1 MTGAVL
7 LIVFVALLA
16 FGAPIAVCLGLSS
29 VAAIL
34 VQGAGK
40 PIAAVMSVLP
50 RICAASSSKFVLLAI
65 PFFII
70 AGNVMEKAGISG
82 RLINLAEKCLGH
94 IKGGMAAVCIVVS
107 MFFAA
112 ISGSGPATVAALG
125 LIMIPAL
132 VKAGYPAYFSCAL
145 MAAGGAIGVVIPPS
159 ITFVVYGSIA
169 DASITNL
176 FRSGLLPGI
185 LMGVAMIAVA
195 LIFGARLDLKVLP
208 KATGKERW
216 IAFKEAFPGL
226 LMPIIILG
234 GIYGGIFTPTEAA
247 AVAVFYGLAV
257 GFFIYKDLDL
267 KKTIDILVDSCST
280 TATVMFI
287 TMGASLFAY
296 VLTRARLDLA
306 IKAFMLTVTGGSPVI
321 FFIIV
326 NVVLLI
332 AGCFLDSTSA
342 LNIFTPLFAPVALQ
356 MGINPIHLG
365 TVMIFNLAIGL
376 FTPPVGVNLYVACG
390 IGKTKIEEI
399 TRGIIPLVLAEI
411 IMLLVIT
418 YIPGISLLLTAH

>member
-1 MTGAVL
+1 MAGVILLGVFVVL
-7 LIVFVALLA
+7 LIC
-16 FGAPIAVCLGLSS
+16 GAPIAVCLGMSS
-29 VAAIL
+29 VAAML

-40 PIAAVMSVLP
+40 PIVAVMSVLP
-50 RICAASSSKFVLLAI
+50 RICSASSSKFVLLAI

-70 AGNVMEKAGISG
+70 SGNVMEKAGISG

-94 IKGGMAAVCIVVS
+94 IKGGMAMVCIVVS
-107 MFFAA
+107 CFFAA

-132 VKAGYPAYFSCAL
+132 VKAGYPAAFSCAL

-169 DASITNL
+169 DASITSL
-176 FRSGLLPGI
+176 FKAGMVPGLLIGAGLI
-185 LMGVAMIAVA
+185 ITA
-195 LIFGARLDLKVLP
+195 LVIGRKCDLKVSP
-208 KATGKERW
+208 KASGAERLA
-216 IAFKEAFPGL
+216 AFKDAVPGL
-226 LMPIIILG
+226 LMPVIILG

-247 AVAVFYGLAV
+247 AVSVFYGLFV
-257 GFFIYKDLDL
+257 GFVVYKDLNL
-267 KKTIDILVDSCST
+267 NKLSDIMVDSCST

-296 VLTRARLDLA
+296 VLTRARLDEA
-306 IKAFMLTVTGGSPVI
+306 IENVMLNVTGGSVVI

-326 NVVLLI
+326 NIVLLI

-342 LNIFTPLFAPVALQ
+342 LYIFTPLFAPVALQ
-356 MGINPIHLG
+356 LGIDPIHLG
-365 TVMIFNLAIGL
+365 VVMIVNLAIGL

-390 IGKTKIEEI
+390 IGKISIEDI
-399 TRGIIPLVLAEI
+399 SKGIIPCLVAMLI
-411 IMLLVIT
+411 ILLLIT
-418 YIPGISLLLTAH
+418 YIPAISLMFV

>member
-1 MTGAVL
+1 MAGVILLGVFVVL
-7 LIVFVALLA
+7 LSC
-16 FGAPIAVCLGLSS
+16 GAPIAVCLGMSS
-29 VAAIL
+29 VAAML

-40 PIAAVMSVLP
+40 PIVAVMSVLP
-50 RICAASSSKFVLLAI
+50 RICSASSSKFVLLAI

-70 AGNVMEKAGISG
+70 SGNVMEKAGISG

-94 IKGGMAAVCIVVS
+94 IKGGMAMVCIVVS
-107 MFFAA
+107 CFFAA

-132 VKAGYPAYFSCAL
+132 VKAGYPAAFSCAL

-169 DASITNL
+169 DASITSL
-176 FRSGLLPGI
+176 FKAGMVPGLL
-185 LMGVAMIAVA
+185 MGAGLIITA
-195 LIFGARLDLKVLP
+195 LVIGRKCDLKVSP
-208 KATGKERW
+208 KASGAERLA
-216 IAFKEAFPGL
+216 AFKDAVPGL
-226 LMPIIILG
+226 LMPVIILG

-247 AVAVFYGLAV
+247 AVSVFYGLFV
-257 GFFIYKDLDL
+257 GFVIYKDLNL
-267 KKTIDILVDSCST
+267 NKLSDIMVDSCST

-296 VLTRARLDLA
+296 VLTRARLDEA
-306 IKAFMLTVTGGSPVI
+306 IENVMLNVTGGSVVI

-326 NVVLLI
+326 NIVLLI

-342 LNIFTPLFAPVALQ
+342 LYIFTPLFAPVALQ
-356 MGINPIHLG
+356 LGIDPIHLG
-365 TVMIFNLAIGL
+365 VVMIVNLAIGL

-390 IGKTKIEEI
+390 IGKISIEDI
-399 TRGIIPLVLAEI
+399 SKGIIPCLVAMLI
-411 IMLLVIT
+411 ILLLIT
-418 YIPGISLLLTAH
+418 YIPAISLMFV

>member
-1 MTGAVL
+1 MAGVILLGVFVVL
-7 LIVFVALLA
+7 LIC
-16 FGAPIAVCLGLSS
+16 GAPIAVCLGMSS
-29 VAAIL
+29 VAAML

-40 PIAAVMSVLP
+40 PIVAVMSVLP
-50 RICAASSSKFVLLAI
+50 RICSASSSKFVLLAI

-70 AGNVMEKAGISG
+70 SGNVMEKAGISG

-94 IKGGMAAVCIVVS
+94 IKGGMAMVCIVVS
-107 MFFAA
+107 CFFAA

-132 VKAGYPAYFSCAL
+132 VKAGYPAAFSCAL

-169 DASITNL
+169 DASITSL
-176 FRSGLLPGI
+176 FKAGMVPGLL
-185 LMGVAMIAVA
+185 MGAGLIITA
-195 LIFGARLDLKVLP
+195 LVIGRKCDLKVSP
-208 KATGKERW
+208 KASGAERLA
-216 IAFKEAFPGL
+216 AFKDAVPGL
-226 LMPIIILG
+226 LMPVIILG

-247 AVAVFYGLAV
+247 AVSVFYGLFV
-257 GFFIYKDLDL
+257 GFVINKDLNL
-267 KKTIDILVDSCST
+267 NKLSDIMVDSCST

-296 VLTRARLDLA
+296 VLTRARLDEA
-306 IKAFMLTVTGGSPVI
+306 IENVMLNVTGGSVVI

-326 NVVLLI
+326 NIVLLI

-342 LNIFTPLFAPVALQ
+342 LYIFTPLFAPVALQ
-356 MGINPIHLG
+356 LGIDPIHLG
-365 TVMIFNLAIGL
+365 VVMIVNLAIGL

-390 IGKTKIEEI
+390 IGKISIEDI
-399 TRGIIPLVLAEI
+399 SKGIIPCLVAMLI
-411 IMLLVIT
+411 ILLLIT
-418 YIPGISLLLTAH
+418 YIPAISLMFV

>member
-1 MTGAVL
+1 MAGVVLLGVFVVL
-7 LIVFVALLA
+7 LIC
-16 FGAPIAVCLGLSS
+16 GAPIAVCLGMSS
-29 VAAIL
+29 VAAML

-40 PIAAVMSVLP
+40 PIVAVMSVLP
-50 RICAASSSKFVLLAI
+50 RICSASSSKFVLLAI

-70 AGNVMEKAGISG
+70 SGNVMEKAGISG

-94 IKGGMAAVCIVVS
+94 IKGGMAMVCIVVS
-107 MFFAA
+107 CFFAA

-132 VKAGYPAYFSCAL
+132 VKAGYPAAFSCAL

-169 DASITNL
+169 DASITSL
-176 FRSGLLPGI
+176 FKAGMVPGLL
-185 LMGVAMIAVA
+185 MGAGLIITA
-195 LIFGARLDLKVLP
+195 LVIGKKCDLKVSP
-208 KATGKERW
+208 KASGAERW
-216 IAFKEAFPGL
+216 AAFKDAVPGL
-226 LMPIIILG
+226 LMPVIILG

-247 AVAVFYGLAV
+247 AVSVFYGLFV
-257 GFFIYKDLDL
+257 GFVIYRDLNL
-267 KKTIDILVDSCST
+267 KKLSDIMVDSCST

-296 VLTRARLDLA
+296 VLTRARLDEA
-306 IKAFMLTVTGGSPVI
+306 IENVMLNVTGGSVVI

-326 NVVLLI
+326 NIVLLI

-342 LNIFTPLFAPVALQ
+342 LYIFTPLFAPVALQ
-356 MGINPIHLG
+356 LGIDPIHLG
-365 TVMIFNLAIGL
+365 VVMIVNLAIGL

-390 IGKTKIEEI
+390 IGKISIEDI
-399 TRGIIPLVLAEI
+399 SKGIIPCLVAMLI
-411 IMLLVIT
+411 ILLLIT
-418 YIPGISLLLTAH
+418 YIPAISLMFV

>member
-1 MTGAVL
+1 MAGVILLGVFVVL
-7 LIVFVALLA
+7 LIC
-16 FGAPIAVCLGLSS
+16 GAPIAVCLGMSS
-29 VAAIL
+29 VAAML

-40 PIAAVMSVLP
+40 PIVAVMSVLP
-50 RICAASSSKFVLLAI
+50 RICSASSSKFVLLAI

-70 AGNVMEKAGISG
+70 SGNVMEKAGISG

-94 IKGGMAAVCIVVS
+94 IKGGMAMVCIVVS
-107 MFFAA
+107 CFFAA

-132 VKAGYPAYFSCAL
+132 VKAGYPAAFSCAL

-169 DASITNL
+169 DASITSL
-176 FRSGLLPGI
+176 FKAGMVPGLL
-185 LMGVAMIAVA
+185 MGAGLIITA
-195 LIFGARLDLKVLP
+195 LVIGRKCDLKVSP
-208 KATGKERW
+208 KASGAERLA
-216 IAFKEAFPGL
+216 AFKDAVPGL
-226 LMPIIILG
+226 LMPVIILG

-247 AVAVFYGLAV
+247 AVSVFYGLFV
-257 GFFIYKDLDL
+257 GFVVYKDLNL
-267 KKTIDILVDSCST
+267 NKLSDIMVDSCST

-296 VLTRARLDLA
+296 VLTRARLDEA
-306 IKAFMLTVTGGSPVI
+306 IENVMLNVTGGSVVI

-326 NVVLLI
+326 NIVLLI

-342 LNIFTPLFAPVALQ
+342 LYIFTPLFAPVALQ
-356 MGINPIHLG
+356 LGIDPIHLG
-365 TVMIFNLAIGL
+365 VVMIVNLAIGL

-390 IGKTKIEEI
+390 IGKISIEDI
-399 TRGIIPLVLAEI
+399 SKGIIPCLVA
-411 IMLLVIT
+411 MLVVLLLIT
-418 YIPGISLLLTAH
+418 YIPAISLMFV

>member
-1 MTGAVL
+1 MAGVILLGVFVVL
-7 LIVFVALLA
+7 LIC
-16 FGAPIAVCLGLSS
+16 GAPIAVCLGMSS
-29 VAAIL
+29 VAAML

-40 PIAAVMSVLP
+40 PIVAVMSVLP
-50 RICAASSSKFVLLAI
+50 RICSASSSKFVLLAI

-70 AGNVMEKAGISG
+70 SGNVMEKAGISG

-94 IKGGMAAVCIVVS
+94 IKGGMAMVCIVVS
-107 MFFAA
+107 CFFAA

-132 VKAGYPAYFSCAL
+132 VKAGYPAAFSCAL

-169 DASITNL
+169 DASITSL
-176 FRSGLLPGI
+176 FKAGMVPGLL
-185 LMGVAMIAVA
+185 MGAGLIITA
-195 LIFGARLDLKVLP
+195 LVIGRKCDLKVSP
-208 KATGKERW
+208 KASGAERLA
-216 IAFKEAFPGL
+216 AFKDAVPGL
-226 LMPIIILG
+226 LMPVIILG

-247 AVAVFYGLAV
+247 AVSVF
-257 GFFIYKDLDL
+257 YKDLNL
-267 KKTIDILVDSCST
+267 NKLSDIMVDSCST

-296 VLTRARLDLA
+296 VLTRARLDEA
-306 IKAFMLTVTGGSPVI
+306 IENVMLNVTGGSVVI

-326 NVVLLI
+326 NIVLLI

-342 LNIFTPLFAPVALQ
+342 LYIFTPLFAPVALQ
-356 MGINPIHLG
+356 LGIDPIHLG
-365 TVMIFNLAIGL
+365 VVMIVNLAIGL

-390 IGKTKIEEI
+390 IGKISIEDI
-399 TRGIIPLVLAEI
+399 SKGIIPCLVAMLI
-411 IMLLVIT
+411 ILLLIT
-418 YIPGISLLLTAH
+418 YIPAISLMFV

>member
-1 MTGAVL
+1 MAGVILLGVFVVL
-7 LIVFVALLA
+7 LIC
-16 FGAPIAVCLGLSS
+16 GAPIAVCLGMSS
-29 VAAIL
+29 VAAML

-40 PIAAVMSVLP
+40 PIVAVMSVLP
-50 RICAASSSKFVLLAI
+50 RICSASSSKFVLLAI

-70 AGNVMEKAGISG
+70 SGNVMEKAGISG

-94 IKGGMAAVCIVVS
+94 IKGGMAMVCIVVS
-107 MFFAA
+107 CFFAA

-132 VKAGYPAYFSCAL
+132 VKAGYPAAFSCAL

-169 DASITNL
+169 DASITSL
-176 FRSGLLPGI
+176 FKAGMVPGLL
-185 LMGVAMIAVA
+185 MGAG
-195 LIFGARLDLKVLP
+195 LIITELVIGRKCDLKVSP
-208 KATGKERW
+208 KASGAERLA
-216 IAFKEAFPGL
+216 AFKDAVPGL
-226 LMPIIILG
+226 LMPVIILG

-247 AVAVFYGLAV
+247 AVSVFYGLFV
-257 GFFIYKDLDL
+257 GFVIYKDLNL
-267 KKTIDILVDSCST
+267 NKLSDIMVDSCST

-296 VLTRARLDLA
+296 VLTRARLDEA
-306 IKAFMLTVTGGSPVI
+306 IENVMLNVTGGSVVI

-326 NVVLLI
+326 NIVLLI

-342 LNIFTPLFAPVALQ
+342 LYIFTPLFAPVALQ
-356 MGINPIHLG
+356 LGIDPIHLG
-365 TVMIFNLAIGL
+365 VVMIVNLAIGL

-390 IGKTKIEEI
+390 IGKISIEDI
-399 TRGIIPLVLAEI
+399 SKGIIPCLVAMLI
-411 IMLLVIT
+411 ILLLIT
-418 YIPGISLLLTAH
+418 YIPAISLMFV

>member
-1 MTGAVL
+1 MAGVILLGVFVVL
-7 LIVFVALLA
+7 LIC
-16 FGAPIAVCLGLSS
+16 GAPIAVCLGMSS
-29 VAAIL
+29 VAAML

-40 PIAAVMSVLP
+40 PIVAVMSVLP
-50 RICAASSSKFVLLAI
+50 RICSASSSKFVLLAI

-70 AGNVMEKAGISG
+70 SGNVMEKAGISG

-94 IKGGMAAVCIVVS
+94 IKGGMAMVCIVVS
-107 MFFAA
+107 CFFAA

-132 VKAGYPAYFSCAL
+132 VKAGYPAAFSCAL

-169 DASITNL
+169 DASITSL
-176 FRSGLLPGI
+176 FKAGMVPGLL
-185 LMGVAMIAVA
+185 MGAGLIITA
-195 LIFGARLDLKVLP
+195 LVIGRKCDLKVSP
-208 KATGKERW
+208 KASGAERLA
-216 IAFKEAFPGL
+216 AFKDAVPGL
-226 LMPIIILG
+226 LMPVIILG

-247 AVAVFYGLAV
+247 AVSVFYGLFV
-257 GFFIYKDLDL
+257 GFVVYKDLNL
-267 KKTIDILVDSCST
+267 NKLSDIMVDSCST

-296 VLTRARLDLA
+296 VLTRARLDEA
-306 IKAFMLTVTGGSPVI
+306 IENVMLNVTGGSVVI

-326 NVVLLI
+326 NIVLLI

-342 LNIFTPLFAPVALQ
+342 LYIFTPLFAPVALQ
-356 MGINPIHLG
+356 LGIDPIHLG
-365 TVMIFNLAIGL
+365 VVMIVNLAIGL

-390 IGKTKIEEI
+390 IGKISIEDI
-399 TRGIIPLVLAEI
+399 SKGIIPCLVAKLI
-411 IMLLVIT
+411 ILLLIT
-418 YIPGISLLLTAH
+418 YIPAISLMFV

>member
-1 MTGAVL
+1 MVGLTLLGIFVVL
-7 LIVFVALLA
+7 LAL
-16 FGAPIAVCLGLSS
+16 GAPIAICLGMSS

-40 PIAAVMSVLP
+40 PLEAIMSVLP
-50 RICAASSSKFVLLAI
+50 RLCSSASSKFVLLAI
-65 PFFII
+65 PFFILS
-70 AGNVMEKAGISG
+70 GNVMEKAGISG
-82 RLINLAEKCLGH
+82 RLINLAERCLGH
-94 IKGGMAAVCIVVS
+94 IKGGMAIVCVVVS
-107 MFFAA
+107 CFFAA

-132 VKAGYPAYFSCAL
+132 VKAGYPAAFSCAL

-176 FRSGLLPGI
+176 FIAGMLPG
-185 LMGVAMIAVA
+185 LCMGGA
-195 LIFGARLDLKVLP
+195 LIVASLVLGRKYDLKVMP
-208 KATGKERW
+208 KASGAERW
-216 IAFKEAFPGL
+216 KAFKDAFWGL
-226 LMPIIILG
+226 LMPVIILG

-247 AVAVFYGLAV
+247 AVSVFYGLIV
-257 GFFIYKDLDL
+257 GIFVYKEIDF
-267 KKTIDILVDSCST
+267 KKTIDILIDSCST

-287 TMGASLFAY
+287 TMGATLFAY

-306 IKAFMLTVTGGSPVI
+306 IKDFMLSVTGGNWIV

-326 NVVLLI
+326 NIVLLI

-342 LNIFTPLFAPVALQ
+342 LYIFTPLFAPVALE
-356 MGINPIHLG
+356 MGIDPIHLG
-365 TVMIFNLAIGL
+365 VVMIVNLAIGL

-390 IGKTKIEEI
+390 IGNIKIEEI
-399 TRGIIPLVLAEI
+399 SKGIIPCLIAEMVVL
-411 IMLLVIT
+411 LLVT
-418 YIPGISLLLTAH
+418 YIPGISLLFVGA

>member
-1 MTGAVL
+1 MAGVILLGVFVVL
-7 LIVFVALLA
+7 LIC
-16 FGAPIAVCLGLSS
+16 GAPIAVCLGMSS
-29 VAAIL
+29 VAAML

-40 PIAAVMSVLP
+40 PIVAVMSVLP
-50 RICAASSSKFVLLAI
+50 RICSASSSKFVLLAI

-70 AGNVMEKAGISG
+70 SGNVMEKAGISG

-94 IKGGMAAVCIVVS
+94 IKGGMAMVCIVVS
-107 MFFAA
+107 CFFAA

-132 VKAGYPAYFSCAL
+132 VKAGYPAAFSCAL

-169 DASITNL
+169 DASITSL
-176 FRSGLLPGI
+176 FKAGMVPGLL
-185 LMGVAMIAVA
+185 MGAGLIITA
-195 LIFGARLDLKVLP
+195 LVIGRKCDLKVSP
-208 KATGKERW
+208 KASGAERLA
-216 IAFKEAFPGL
+216 AFKDAVPGL
-226 LMPIIILG
+226 LMPVIILG

-247 AVAVFYGLAV
+247 AVSVFYGLFV
-257 GFFIYKDLDL
+257 GFVIYKDLNL
-267 KKTIDILVDSCST
+267 NKLSDIMVDSCST

-296 VLTRARLDLA
+296 VLTRARLDEA
-306 IKAFMLTVTGGSPVI
+306 IENVMLNVTGGSVVI

-326 NVVLLI
+326 NIVLLI

-342 LNIFTPLFAPVALQ
+342 LYIFTPLFAPVALQ
-356 MGINPIHLG
+356 LGIDPIHLG
-365 TVMIFNLAIGL
+365 VVMIVNLAIGL

-390 IGKTKIEEI
+390 IGKISIEDI
-399 TRGIIPLVLAEI
+399 SKGIIPCLVAMLI
-411 IMLLVIT
+411 ILLLIT
-418 YIPGISLLLTAH
+418 YIPAISLVLL

>member
-1 MTGAVL
+1 MAGVILLGVFVVL
-7 LIVFVALLA
+7 LIC
-16 FGAPIAVCLGLSS
+16 GAPIAVCLGMSS
-29 VAAIL
+29 VAAML

-40 PIAAVMSVLP
+40 PIVAVMSVLP
-50 RICAASSSKFVLLAI
+50 RICSASSSKFVLLAI

-70 AGNVMEKAGISG
+70 SGNVMEKAGISG

-94 IKGGMAAVCIVVS
+94 IKGGMAMVCIVVS
-107 MFFAA
+107 CFFAA

-132 VKAGYPAYFSCAL
+132 VKAGYPAAFSCAL

-169 DASITNL
+169 DASITSL
-176 FRSGLLPGI
+176 FKAGMVPGLL
-185 LMGVAMIAVA
+185 MGAGLIITA
-195 LIFGARLDLKVLP
+195 LVIGRKCDLKVSP
-208 KATGKERW
+208 KASGAERLA
-216 IAFKEAFPGL
+216 AFKDAVPGL
-226 LMPIIILG
+226 LMPVIILG

-247 AVAVFYGLAV
+247 AVSVFYGLFV
-257 GFFIYKDLDL
+257 GFVIYKDLNL
-267 KKTIDILVDSCST
+267 NKLSDIMVDSCST

-296 VLTRARLDLA
+296 VLTRARLDEA
-306 IKAFMLTVTGGSPVI
+306 IEGMMLNVTGGSTVI

-326 NVVLLI
+326 NIVLLI

-342 LNIFTPLFAPVALQ
+342 LYIFTPLFAPVALQ
-356 MGINPIHLG
+356 LGIDRIHLG
-365 TVMIFNLAIGL
+365 TVMIVNLAIGL

-390 IGKTKIEEI
+390 IGKISIEDI
-399 TRGIIPLVLAEI
+399 SKGIVPCLVA
-411 IMLLVIT
+411 MLVVLLLIT
-418 YIPGISLLLTAH
+418 YIPAISLMFV

>member
-1 MTGAVL
+1 MAGIVL
-7 LIVFVALLA
+7 LGVFVVLL
-16 FGAPIAVCLGLSS
+16 FLGAPIAVCLGMSS
-29 VAAIL
+29 VAAMV
-34 VQGAGK
+34 VQGIGK
-40 PIAAVMSVLP
+40 PIVAIMSVLP
-50 RICAASSSKFVLLAI
+50 RICSASSSKFVLLAI

-70 AGNVMEKAGISG
+70 SGNVMEKAGISG

-94 IKGGMAAVCIVVS
+94 IKGGMAMVCVVVS
-107 MFFAA
+107 CFFAA

-132 VKAGYPAYFSCAL
+132 VKAGYPAAFSCAL

-176 FRSGLLPGI
+176 FKAGMVPGLM
-185 LMGVAMIAVA
+185 MGAGLIITA
-195 LIFGARLDLKVLP
+195 LLLGRKYDLKVSP
-208 KATGKERW
+208 KASGKERW
-216 IAFKEAFPGL
+216 KAFKDAIAGL
-226 LMPIIILG
+226 LMPVIILG

-247 AVAVFYGLAV
+247 AVSIFYGLFV
-257 GFFIYKDLDL
+257 GIFIYKEINMKKIVDLM
-267 KKTIDILVDSCST
+267 IDSCST

-296 VLTRARLDLA
+296 VLTRARLDEL
-306 IKAFMLTVTGGSPVI
+306 IEQFMLNVTNGNTVV
-321 FFIIV
+321 FFLIV

-342 LNIFTPLFAPVALQ
+342 LYIFTPLFAPVAVQL
-356 MGINPIHLG
+356 GIDPIHLG
-365 TVMIFNLAIGL
+365 VVMIVNLAIGL

-390 IGKTKIEEI
+390 IGKISIEDI
-399 TRGIIPLVLAEI
+399 SKGVVPCLIAMLVVL
-411 IMLLVIT
+411 MLVT
-418 YIPGISLLLTAH
+418 YIPAISLMFV

>member
-1 MTGAVL
+1 MAGVILLGVFVVL
-7 LIVFVALLA
+7 LIC
-16 FGAPIAVCLGLSS
+16 GAPIAVCLGMSS
-29 VAAIL
+29 VAAML

-40 PIAAVMSVLP
+40 PIVAVMSVLP
-50 RICAASSSKFVLLAI
+50 RICSASSSKFVLLAI

-70 AGNVMEKAGISG
+70 SGNVMEKAGISG

-94 IKGGMAAVCIVVS
+94 IKGGMAMVCIVVS
-107 MFFAA
+107 CFFAA

-132 VKAGYPAYFSCAL
+132 VKAGYPAAFSCAL

-169 DASITNL
+169 DASITSL
-176 FRSGLLPGI
+176 FKAGMVPGLL
-185 LMGVAMIAVA
+185 MGAGLIITA
-195 LIFGARLDLKVLP
+195 LVIGRKCDLKVSP
-208 KATGKERW
+208 KASGAERLA
-216 IAFKEAFPGL
+216 AFKDAVPGL
-226 LMPIIILG
+226 LMPVIILG

-247 AVAVFYGLAV
+247 VSVFYGLFV
-257 GFFIYKDLDL
+257 GFVIYKDLNL
-267 KKTIDILVDSCST
+267 NKLSDIMVDSCST

-296 VLTRARLDLA
+296 VLTRARLDEA
-306 IKAFMLTVTGGSPVI
+306 IENVMLNVTGGSVVI

-326 NVVLLI
+326 NIVLLI

-342 LNIFTPLFAPVALQ
+342 LYIFTPLFAPVALQ
-356 MGINPIHLG
+356 LGIDPIHLG
-365 TVMIFNLAIGL
+365 VVMIVNLAIGL

-390 IGKTKIEEI
+390 IGKISIEDI
-399 TRGIIPLVLAEI
+399 SKGIIPCLVAMLI
-411 IMLLVIT
+411 ILLLIT
-418 YIPGISLLLTAH
+418 YIPAISLMFV